1 MLLLPYIL
9 SYFSLANLERWG
21 PGSERK
27 WEELR
32 KRTRSLDVAEFSLSV
47 IHPREN
53 KEDFDVEL
61 RSL

>member
-9 SYFSLANLERWG
+9 SYLSHIPQSRG

>member
-1 MLLLPYIL
+1 MAEPLVSLPRDQ
-9 SYFSLANLERWG
+9 ETT
-21 PGSERK
+21 GSGDENERK

-53 KEDFDVEL
+53 IEDFDVEL